1 MQVTARAPHRPCLI
15 SFVPAVSSAFF
26 PLTAR
31 QPWSVVAASRSRVA
45 LKLLKWKRVC
55 HSHYVRLSLGAPPSP
70 LLAFHLPSLSLP
82 LSLEPRSIPIHVL
95 LACLFPSI
103 STSFT
108 STKNLYGIYIYI
120 YLVFVS
126 RIHIYRDGTLRG
138 RIEKREEKV
147 KTFGLNYRPLARK
160 DRKGGERG
168 RGSEDKYRALR
179 VSFEPLLVNVVG
191 SVLGD
196 DITRVPLVTRAETN
210 GRPDS

>member
-55 HSHYVRLSLGAPPSP
+55 HSHYVRLSLGAPSSP
-70 LLAFHLPSLSLP
+70 LLAFHLPSLFLFLSRASLYTYTRTTRVS
-82 LSLEPRSIPIHVL
+82 LSLNFYEFYEHKKLIW
-95 LACLFPSI
+95 
-103 STSFT
+103 
-108 STKNLYGIYIYI
+108 YIYIYI

-138 RIEKREEKV
+138 RIEKKRRKSENVRSKLSSSREE
-147 KTFGLNYRPLARK
+147 G
-160 DRKGGERG
+160 
-168 RGSEDKYRALR
+168 
-179 VSFEPLLVNVVG
+179 
-191 SVLGD
+191 
-196 DITRVPLVTRAETN
+196 
-210 GRPDS
+210 

>member
-1 MQVTARAPHRPCLI
+1 MYEGASERASERERGREEKESNDTMQVTARAPHRPCLI

-120 YLVFVS
+120 YISSSS
-126 RIHIYRDGTLRG
+126 REFIYISG
-138 RIEKREEKV
+138 RNV
-147 KTFGLNYRPLARK
+147 ARK
-160 DRKGGERG
+160 DRKKR
-168 RGSEDKYRALR
+168 RKSE
-179 VSFEPLLVNVVG
+179 NVRSKLSSSREEG
-191 SVLGD
+191 
-196 DITRVPLVTRAETN
+196 
-210 GRPDS
+210 

>member
-1 MQVTARAPHRPCLI
+1 MV
-15 SFVPAVSSAFF
+15 
-26 PLTAR
+26 
-31 QPWSVVAASRSRVA
+31 
-45 LKLLKWKRVC
+45 
-55 HSHYVRLSLGAPPSP
+55 Y
-70 LLAFHLPSLSLP
+70 
-82 LSLEPRSIPIHVL
+82 
-95 LACLFPSI
+95 
-103 STSFT
+103 
-108 STKNLYGIYIYI
+108 IYIYI
-120 YLVFVS
+120 S
-126 RIHIYRDGTLRG
+126 RLRLANSYIYRDGTLRG